1 MTKIRW
7 HKRSETKGSEDR
19 TKQDVSVSYL
29 KDHSQYQS
37 FIYENVELCVIESAI
52 DSLKTHLS
60 QDTSKETGGILVGNV
75 SELKGIYHTKITG
88 AIAAPTTIGTR
99 SNFRFTPN
107 CWPAILKSQKEL
119 FPQTQIVGWY
129 HSHPN
134 FGVFLSGVDLD
145 TQGVYFNQPWH
156 IAVVYDP
163 IRHDIGFFCGAKGEE
178 MNSVKTL
185 TPQDQEFESFQ
196 ATDEHCENH
205 LVEDEQSDPNTVDD
219 STDTKP
225 VSSSENSA
233 PGCLSIFTN
242 LFKFRRS

>member
-19 TKQDVSVSYL
+19 TKQDVSASSL
-29 KDHSQYQS
+29 KDGSQYQS
-37 FIYENVELCVIESAI
+37 FIHKNVELCVIESAI

-75 SELKGIYHTKITG
+75 SDSKDIYYTQITG

-129 HSHPN
+129 HSHPD
-134 FGVFLSGVDLD
+134 FGIFLSGVDLD

-163 IRHDIGFFCGAKGEE
+163 IREQIGFFCGAKGQE
-178 MNSVKTL
+178 MTASKTFP
-185 TPQDQEFESFQ
+185 PQAKEFESSQ
-196 ATDEHCENH
+196 ATDEHNENN
-205 LVEDEQSDPNTVDD
+205 LLEDEQLDQNTVDD
-219 STDTKP
+219 STDINP
-225 VSSSENSA
+225 ASSSENSA

-242 LFKFRRS
+242 FFKFRRS